1 MTIKQRL
8 HWFAVLVI
16 SILALPFVLA
26 AALISLLALGIYYIA
41 KLALMPAFWLYR
53 IVRPSGNT
61 EYTRLRNPIITFS
74 DWLLDKADW
83 KGV

>member
-26 AALISLLALGIYYIA
+26 AALISLLAFGIYYLA

>member
-26 AALISLLALGIYYIA
+26 AALISLLALGIYYLA

-61 EYTRLRNPIITFS
+61 EYTHLRNPIITFS
-74 DWLLDKADW
+74 DWLLNMADW

>member
-26 AALISLLALGIYYIA
+26 AALISLLALGIYYLA
-41 KLALMPAFWLYR
+41 KLALMPAFLMYR
-53 IVRPSGNT
+53 IVRPLNSGD
-61 EYTRLRNPIITFS
+61 YKYLRNPIITFS